1 MDIKTDDTP
10 TIDGL
15 ARRTALLARSLL
27 TWDDS
32 RAALRRGIALLTKMQ
47 KAQAKLPNQHTIE

>member
-1 MDIKTDDTP
+1 MEIKTDDTP

-15 ARRTALLARSLL
+15 ARRSALLARGLL

-32 RAALRRGIALLTKMQ
+32 RAALRRGIKLLTKWE
-47 KAQAKLPNQHTIE
+47 KAQAKLPNQHDTE